1 MKADKLRL
9 LVLTPEKQLLLK
21 ENLTWIRASLIDG
34 EIGIK
39 VHHAPLL
46 GETIS
51 GPVFFV
57 CEDIEETININ
68 AGILKI
74 DQNDVTIFTSG
85 FLEEKSEPKIIVGES
100 IQFKRLTQDL
110 LQHVIDN

>member
-21 ENLTWIRASLIDG
+21 ENLTCIRASLIDG

-39 VHHAPLL
+39 LHHALLL
-46 GETIS
+46 GETVS
-51 GPVFFV
+51 GPVFFSG
-57 CEDIEETININ
+57 EDHEDMIKIQ

-74 DQNDVTIFTSG
+74 DQNGVTIFTSG
-85 FLEEKSEPKIIVGES
+85 LLEEKSEPKIIVGES